1 MSVGTYGNVVWKCT
15 VTSPG
20 DWKTKCKSLFLCSCR
35 NVCVFSAAVAN
46 VPLLLLQYVW

>member
-20 DWKTKCKSLFLCSCR
+20 DWKTKC
-35 NVCVFSAAVAN
+35 AVAN